1 MNITPGIR
9 TVADFYTESQ
19 PYITLFNTFITKHA
33 LMGQAAVDHIN
44 YKCDSAETFEHIRAL
59 FEYDSE
65 YIYQSIISNRR
76 IALIKLRRSIPTGL
90 GPIALLELSDQK
102 PDHSQTNKFEHI
114 EAYPLAKTYEDFLQL
129 FATTETLIPHAR
141 VHHSTQDIDM
151 GNGFLFRCT
160 TGPLI
165 EKIKTGEM
173 V

>member
-1 MNITPGIR
+1 MNITPSIR
-9 TVADFYTESQ
+9 TIEDFYIESQ
-19 PYITLFNTFITKHA
+19 PYITLFNAFIAKHA
-33 LMGQAAVDHIN
+33 LVGQAAVDHIS

-59 FEYDSE
+59 FEHNSE

-76 IALIKLRRSIPTGL
+76 IALIKLRRSIQTAL
-90 GPIALLELSDQK
+90 GPIQLLELSDQK
-102 PDHSQTNKFEHI
+102 PDRSQTNRFEHI
-114 EAYPLAKTYEDFLQL
+114 EAYPLAKTYDDFLQS
-129 FATTETLIPHAR
+129 FAATETLIPHAR